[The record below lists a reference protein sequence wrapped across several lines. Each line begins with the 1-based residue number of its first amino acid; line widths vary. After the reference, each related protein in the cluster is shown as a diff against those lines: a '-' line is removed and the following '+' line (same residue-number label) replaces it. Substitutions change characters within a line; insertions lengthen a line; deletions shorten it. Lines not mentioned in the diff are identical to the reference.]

1 MHTIWYTRCPVATA
15 SGIAYQRGMFEQEFA
30 GSGFEV
36 RNIKELG
43 RDSATTHFTHVLPD
57 SVREGGAIPPLWARQ
72 QGADTVLVGLTWVA
86 ETLCFY
92 VREDS
97 DIRSVHD
104 LRGRRILMP
113 VRDYVEIDSQRGNA
127 HKGWLHALEAHGMS
141 EADVEFVRV
150 PMGDDLL
157 SIANVDYGK
166 GAARTIPSIYAPEVE
181 TMLAGKVDAVFA
193 KNAETKYLERCYAGR
208 IRKIYDLLDSDRVEW
223 KLNSNPRII
232 TASASLARE
241 RPEGLIRYLQVL
253 IRAADWASAHPAEAA
268 DAMATELGVETAD
281 IVPSYEPGFQDRLRP
296 SLSAEHQRL
305 LGLQKRFLVEH
316 GYLENDVPL
325 EGWMDDSFLREA
337 YAREKLAWAA

>member
-15 SGIAYQRGMFEQEFA
+15 SGIAYQRGMFGEAFA
-30 GSGFEV
+30 GSGYEV

-43 RDSATTHFTHVLPD
+43 RGQATTHFTHVLAD

-97 DIRSVHD
+97 DIRSVAD

-127 HKGWLHALEAHGMS
+127 HKAWLHALEAHGMTPR
-141 EADVEFVRV
+141 DVEFVRV
-150 PMGDDLL
+150 PMRDDLL

-166 GAARTIPSIYAPEVE
+166 GRERVIPSIYAPEVE
-181 TMLAGKVDAVFA
+181 TMLAGQVDAVFA

-232 TASASLARE
+232 TASGNLARE
-241 RPEGLIRYLQVL
+241 HPEGLIRYLQVL
-253 IRAADWASAHPAEAA
+253 IRAADWASAHPDEVL
-268 DAMATELGVETAD
+268 DVMAGELGVEAAD
-281 IVPSYEPGFQDRLRP
+281 ILTSYELGFQHRLRP

-305 LGLQKRFLVEH
+305 LGFQMRFLVEN
-316 GYLENDVPL
+316 GYLNADVPL
-325 EGWMDDSFLREA
+325 DGWMDPSFLREA

>member
-15 SGIAYQRGMFEQEFA
+15 SGIAYQRGMFGEAFA
-30 GSGFEV
+30 GSGYEV

-43 RDSATTHFTHVLPD
+43 RDRATTHFTHVLAD

-97 DIRSVHD
+97 DIRSVAD

-127 HKGWLHALEAHGMS
+127 HKAWLHALEAHGMTPR
-141 EADVEFVRV
+141 DVEFVRV
-150 PMGDDLL
+150 PMRDDLL

-166 GAARTIPSIYAPEVE
+166 GRERVIPSIYAPEVE
-181 TMLAGKVDAVFA
+181 TMLAGQVDAVFA

-232 TASASLARE
+232 TASGNLARE
-241 RPEGLIRYLQVL
+241 HPEGLIRYLQVL
-253 IRAADWASAHPAEAA
+253 IRAADWASAHPDEVL
-268 DAMATELGVETAD
+268 DVMAGELGVEAAD
-281 IVPSYEPGFQDRLRP
+281 ILTSYELGFQHRLRP

-305 LGLQKRFLVEH
+305 LGFQMRFLVEN
-316 GYLENDVPL
+316 GYLNADVPL
-325 EGWMDDSFLREA
+325 DGWMDPSFLREA